1 MALFD
6 VAADAYIRFMGRFS
20 APLAPSFADL
30 GLADVAPTAPV
41 LDVGCGPGMLTAEL
55 VRRQGEERVSAVDP
69 EAGFVAA
76 TSANH
81 PAADVRR
88 AAAEA
93 LPYDD
98 AVFGA
103 TLAQLVVHFM
113 ADPVA
118 GLGEM
123 ARVTAPG
130 GRVSACVWDHGGGTG
145 PLSTFWKVVKQL
157 DPGASDEGELP
168 GSVEGDLGK
177 LLRRVG
183 LDEVEETALTVV
195 VSFDDFETWWEPY
208 TLRVGPAGA
217 YVAALDDRAR
227 TTLVDALRTELGGGP
242 FEVSARAWA
251 ATGLVPAAGR

>member
-1 MALFD
+1 MGGG
-6 VAADAYIRFMGRFS
+6 AA
-20 APLAPSFADL
+20 APGGGWGGAPPPTPPAPAD
-30 GLADVAPTAPV
+30 PP
-41 LDVGCGPGMLTAEL
+41 
-55 VRRQGEERVSAVDP
+55 
-69 EAGFVAA
+69 
-76 TSANH
+76 
-81 PAADVRR
+81 

-118 GLGEM
+118 GLAEM

-157 DPGASDEGELP
+157 DPRASDEGELP

-195 VSFDDFETWWEPY
+195 VAFDDFETWWEPY

-227 TTLVDALRTELGGGP
+227 STLVDALRTELGGGP

-251 ATGLVPAAGR
+251 GTGLAPAAGR